1 MSCGEWVRLR
11 PWVAARLERGAAPAP
26 ESAAPGHLAECD
38 ECRRL
43 AYALDPS
50 LVFLKLREPGTGRES
65 SDAAGHRE
73 MAEIA
78 AMRERVAMMRSMRS
92 MRSMRAM
99 NMKWP
104 GAARRGA
111 RALGWRWA
119 AAALLV
125 GAGLAQG
132 DRPAAVAPVPL
143 ALAAGP
149 AATMPTEL
157 ELQPVVE
164 ELGRP
169 EARVYQFAGDDLSVV
184 MIVDE
189 TLDV

>member
-11 PWVAARLERGAAPAP
+11 PWVAARLERGAAPAA
-26 ESAAPGHLAECD
+26 ESAAPNHLAQCD

-65 SDAAGHRE
+65 SDAAGA
-73 MAEIA
+73 AEIA
-78 AMRERVAMMRSMRS
+78 AMRERVAT

-104 GAARRGA
+104 GAARRGT

-132 DRPAAVAPVPL
+132 DRPAAVAPLPL

>member
-11 PWVAARLERGAAPAP
+11 PWVAARLERGVDLAGPAEEIAAPD
-26 ESAAPGHLAECD
+26 HLAECA

-50 LVFLKLREPGTGRES
+50 LVFLKLREPRELN
-65 SDAAGHRE
+65 DTAGQRE
-73 MAEIA
+73 IAEIA
-78 AMRERVAMMRSMRS
+78 AMRERVAA
-92 MRSMRAM
+92 MRAM
-99 NMKWP
+99 KTKWP
-104 GAARRGA
+104 GEVRRGTRA
-111 RALGWRWA
+111 RGWRWA

-132 DRPAAVAPVPL
+132 DRPAEIAPFPL

-149 AATMPTEL
+149 AATVPTEL

-169 EARVYQFAGDDLSVV
+169 EARVYQFAGDDFSVV

>member
-11 PWVAARLERGAAPAP
+11 PWVAARLERGADPAA
-26 ESAAPGHLAECD
+26 ESAAPDHLAECA

-50 LVFLKLREPGTGRES
+50 LVFLKLREPRGDAS
-65 SDAAGHRE
+65 SA
-73 MAEIA
+73 AEIA
-78 AMRERVAMMRSMRS
+78 TMRERVAA
-92 MRSMRAM
+92 MRAM
-99 NMKWP
+99 RSP
-104 GAARRGA
+104 GEVRRGA
-111 RALGWRWA
+111 RAGGWRWA
-119 AAALLV
+119 AAALLL

-132 DRPAAVAPVPL
+132 DRPAAVASLPL

-149 AATMPTEL
+149 AVTVPTEL

-164 ELGRP
+164 EIGRP

>member
-1 MSCGEWVRLR
+1 VSCGEWVRLR
-11 PWVAARLERGAAPAP
+11 PWVAARLERGADPASAAA
-26 ESAAPGHLAECD
+26 ESAAPDHLAECA

-43 AYALDPS
+43 ACALDPS
-50 LVFLKLREPGTGRES
+50 LVFLKLREPREP
-65 SDAAGHRE
+65 SDAAGQRE
-73 MAEIA
+73 IAESA
-78 AMRERVAMMRSMRS
+78 AMRERVAA
-92 MRSMRAM
+92 MRAM
-99 NMKWP
+99 KTKWS
-104 GAARRGA
+104 GEVRGGT
-111 RALGWRWA
+111 RAGGWRWA

-132 DRPAAVAPVPL
+132 DRPAAVAPFPL

-149 AATMPTEL
+149 AVAVPTEL